1 MAEIRRVTST
11 IDYLP
16 VNRYKQVFRFIEEL
30 FNEFAEDNCWDK
42 SATIAYYTAFSLAPT
57 LVILIA
63 ITSVFYE
70 KEAVSGEI
78 YLQIRSIVGESAA
91 ETIQNLLKN
100 ASLATD
106 ISLGTIISGVTALI
120 GATTVFSVLHASL
133 NQIWQVYHTH
143 DMGILVLL
151 RQRLLA
157 FIMLLAVG
165 LLLIALIIFNTVT
178 DFIYL
183 HFLDFFDVPPPLLL
197 RATHS
202 VVSFGFIMLLF
213 AMIFKILSDTALRW
227 RDIWAGAA
235 LTAGLFTLGR
245 QGISFY
251 LSQSSI
257 SSIYG
262 AAGSLAILLT
272 WIYYST
278 VILLLGAEFIKI
290 YLRYKGNT
298 IEEKK
303 KAFKIRILPPSI
315 PNE

>member
-1 MAEIRRVTST
+1 MSDIRVIKSN

-16 VNRYKQVFRFIEEL
+16 SNRLRLIWHFIDEL
-30 FNEFAEDNCWDK
+30 FKEFSEDNCWDK

-57 LVILIA
+57 LVIIIA
-63 ITSVFYE
+63 IAGIFFE

-78 YLQIRSIVGESAA
+78 YFQIKNIVGENAA
-91 ETIQNLLKN
+91 ETIQSLLKN

-106 ISLGTIISGVTALI
+106 ISIGTIISGITALL

-143 DMGILVLL
+143 DLGILVLL

-157 FIMLLAVG
+157 FVMLIVVG
-165 LLLIALIIFNTVT
+165 LLLIVLIIFNTIT

-183 HFLDFFDVPPPLLL
+183 HFVEIFAKPPSLLL
-197 RATHS
+197 QLFHS
-202 VVSFGFIMLLF
+202 VVSFGFVMLLF
-213 AMIFKILSDTALRW
+213 AMIFRILSDTHIRW
-227 RDIWAGAA
+227 KDVWAGAA
-235 LTAGLFTLGR
+235 LTSALFILGR
-245 QGISFY
+245 MGISFY
-251 LSQSSI
+251 LSRSNLSSV
-257 SSIYG
+257 YG

-290 YLRYKGNT
+290 YLRYRGNT

-303 KAFKIRILPPSI
+303 KAFRVKIPP
-315 PNE
+315 PNYLG